1 MSLPPLPA
9 LGERGVSTPRW
20 LLTGGLTPPARL
32 VFFALLL
39 PLPAGPARAAEPRP
53 VFVAHAADGR
63 AVRGTL
69 EALDKDWTVR
79 LGPKEAVVKGGDLL
93 SLRRADRE
101 LPPTPEDLHVVLAN
115 GDRLPVEGPR
125 LVGERLRFRH
135 PDLAG
140 GEEASLSLGAVALL
154 WREPPAGADD
164 PEALRRRLLAE
175 KRPRDVVLLANGD
188 RVEGTLNAL
197 DARKLEMEAEGKKTT
212 LEPRQVAALALSTEL
227 AETLKP
233 KGGYAQV
240 TLYGKDG
247 GPGTRVSLSA
257 AACDGTTLTGT
268 TLFGA
273 ALRVPLDRV
282 AALDL
287 YQGRA
292 VYLSDLKPA
301 SYEHVPYL
309 NETWPLGVD
318 ATAGG
323 RDLRLGGSTYAKG
336 LGMHSRSRVT
346 YRLDGGYKRFEAT
359 AGLDARTGR
368 EGTARIR
375 VLADGKPLTL
385 PGDGEVVG
393 GTGPLAVGVDV
404 GGVKELTLE
413 VDYLRRGPVQGNVN
427 WVDAR
432 LVK

>member
-1 MSLPPLPA
+1 MSLPLPA
-9 LGERGVSTPRW
+9 FGERGVSTPRW
-20 LLTGGLTPPARL
+20 TPTGGFTPPARL
-32 VFFALLL
+32 VFSLLLALL
-39 PLPAGPARAAEPRP
+39 AGPALAAEPRP
-53 VFVAHAADGR
+53 VFVASAADGQ

-69 EALDKDWTVR
+69 ESLEKDWAVR
-79 LGPKEAVVKGGDLL
+79 LGPKGAVVKGGELL

-101 LPPTPEDLHVVLAN
+101 LPPMPEDLHVILAN
-115 GDRLPVEGPR
+115 GDRLPVEAPR
-125 LVGERLRFRH
+125 LAGERLRFRH
-135 PDLAG
+135 PDLGG

-164 PEALRRRLLAE
+164 PEALRRRLLAD
-175 KRPRDVVLLANGD
+175 KRPRDVVLLGNGD

-197 DARKLEMEAEGKKTT
+197 DDKKLEVEADGKTT
-212 LEPRQVAALALSTEL
+212 TLGPRQAAVLALSTEL
-227 AETLKP
+227 AETLRP
-233 KGGYAQV
+233 KGVYAQV

-247 GPGTRVSLSA
+247 GPGTRVSLGS

-301 SYEHVPYL
+301 SYEYVPYL
-309 NETWPLGVD
+309 DETWPLGVD

-323 RDLRLGGSTYAKG
+323 RELRLGASVYAKG

-368 EGTARIR
+368 EGAARVR
-375 VLADGKPLTL
+375 VLADGKPLAL
-385 PGDGEVVG
+385 PGDGELVG
-393 GTGPLAVGVDV
+393 GKGPLAVGVDV
-404 GGVKELTLE
+404 AGVKELTLE